1 MQLHELENLED
12 ALKFENPLR
21 LESEKDFD
29 PIARDAIC
37 AFVNSC
43 VDDLEYFLGALHS
56 HFCNK
61 ALVILED
68 LDSKLL
74 WFAAAFRLDFADS
87 ELHAGEAIGSKSVL
101 DL

>member
-1 MQLHELENLED
+1 MQLHELENFED

-29 PIARDAIC
+29 PIARNAIC
-37 AFVNSC
+37 TFVNSC
-43 VDDLEYFLGALHS
+43 VDDLEYFLGALYS
-56 HFCNK
+56 HFGNK

-74 WFAAAFRLDFADS
+74 WFAAAFCLNFADS
-87 ELHAGEAIGSKSVL
+87 ELHAGKAVGS
-101 DL
+101 